1 MMISEKQ
8 LLANRQNALKSTGPR
23 TSEGKAVSSR
33 NALRHGFR
41 AEQIVIMGESCDDY
55 EQFSSEL
62 IDQLA
67 PVGVLEARLT
77 GQIAAALW
85 KLQRA
90 ERMESD
96 LLRHMQDIQKKQQQ
110 TYAQQVL
117 AAEKRINDAKSIY
130 HGVMQAADV
139 NIHHVDF
146 EDAQEA
152 WFKTDDGR
160 AWQENRWPAGHEHSN
175 PMHAFDAFWAELDQ
189 KAHAPLARAAQVPAD
204 PVDPP
209 ASESEPEPQRT
220 DLSYQVMQEYA
231 HQKTPSQQKSEN
243 PSRSESVQRQPQQT
257 PQNPAPISL
266 GAAMRDDFSG
276 SNVMLKFSR
285 YRTQCERSFYRALN
299 ELNKLQYLRKRSEAI
314 DVGNADARELS
325 TER

>member
-33 NALRHGFR
+33 NALRHGLR

-77 GQIAAALW
+77 GQIAAASW

-96 LLRHMQDIQKKQQQ
+96 LLRDMQDIQQKRQQ
-110 TYAQQVL
+110 TYAKQVL
-117 AAEKRINDAKSIY
+117 AAEKRITEAKSIV
-130 HGVMQAADV
+130 HGVMAAAEV
-139 NIHHVDF
+139 RIHRVDF
-146 EDAQEA
+146 EDAKVAWLQSPDGKAFQE
-152 WFKTDDGR
+152 D
-160 AWQENRWPAGHEHSN
+160 RWPAGHEHSN

-189 KAHAPLARAAQVPAD
+189 KAHAPLTTAAQPSAD

-209 ASESEPEPQRT
+209 ASDSEPEPPRT
-220 DLSYQVMQEYA
+220 DLSYQVMLEHA
-231 HQKTPSQQKSEN
+231 HQKTPSQQKTEN
-243 PSRSESVQRQPQQT
+243 PSRSESAKKQSQQV
-257 PQNPAPISL
+257 PQNPEPTPL
-266 GAAMRDDFSG
+266 GAVLRDDFSG

-314 DVGNADARELS
+314 NVGNADARELS